1 VSGIALVAARRIA
14 AGVPT
19 LAGVV
24 IVSFL
29 LTRILPGDPAVYFAG
44 AAPTPEAIADL
55 RRTLE
60 LDRPLWEQFISY
72 VGHLLR
78 GDLGR
83 SLVTGQAVTTDL
95 LSRLPHTLE
104 LTGAAL
110 LLACLVAIPLG
121 VHVALHRGGIFD
133 HAFRALSTVALS
145 VPGFFSALVLVFIF
159 YYLAGLAPAPLGRLD
174 AMSFPPQVRTGFLF
188 VDAIFARDWTNL
200 RDALA
205 HLALPAIALALTAV
219 GPLARVT
226 RSAMLG
232 ILSSDFI
239 RAARS
244 YDLPRSRI
252 IYVYALRNAILP
264 VLTTAGFVFS
274 YLISANVVIEKV
286 FAWPGVGSYAL
297 DALVSS
303 DYAAVQGFILAVSG
317 LYLTINIGLD
327 VLYSIVDVRLRTQ
340 F

>member
-1 VSGIALVAARRIA
+1 MFGIALVAARRIA

-60 LDRPLWEQFISY
+60 LDRPLWEQFLSY

-83 SLVTGQAVTTDL
+83 SLVTGQAVTADL
-95 LSRLPHTLE
+95 VSRLPHTLE

-110 LLACLVAIPLG
+110 LLACFVAIPLG
-121 VHVALHRGGIFD
+121 IHVALHRGGILD
-133 HAFRALSTVALS
+133 HIFRALSPAALS
-145 VPGFFSALVLVFIF
+145 VPGIFSALVLVFIF

-188 VDAIFARDWTNL
+188 VDAILARDWTNL

-252 IYVYALRNAILP
+252 IYIYALRNAILP

-317 LYLTINIGLD
+317 LYLIINIGLD
-327 VLYSIVDVRLRTQ
+327 VLYSIVDVRLRVQ
-340 F
+340 S